1 MDRRLMLVA
10 FTAVLAA
17 TIFITVE
24 TFKGAL
30 ECTVRELENC
40 TPPCVIGPPP
50 PESPERR
57 IVTWL
62 IIGAVAVLDIVLI
75 KQILVG

>member
-1 MDRRLMLVA
+1 MLTVVA

-17 TIFITVE
+17 TIFLTVE
-24 TFKGAL
+24 TFKGVL
-30 ECTVRELENC
+30 EYTIRELENC

-57 IVTWL
+57 VAMWL
-62 IIGAVAVLDIVLI
+62 LIGAVAILDVVLI
-75 KQILVG
+75 KTVRW